1 MNMKTIKE
9 LEDRIKAL
17 ETRIAILELTV
28 QSIRINPPGNPYFP
42 VYPYGPLKVTDIV
55 RIK

>member
-1 MNMKTIKE
+1 MKTIKE